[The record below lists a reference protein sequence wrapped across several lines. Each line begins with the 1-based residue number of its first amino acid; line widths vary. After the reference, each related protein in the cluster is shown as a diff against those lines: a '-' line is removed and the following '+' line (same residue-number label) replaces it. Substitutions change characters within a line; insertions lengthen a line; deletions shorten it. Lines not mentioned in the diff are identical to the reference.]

1 MEKAKRAADGGLI
14 NLVLNRGNACMT
26 NFKNDGDYDAFTCFL
41 QLAAERNRTERPAWC
56 LTPNRWLLI
65 VNPSGGAG
73 VVFSA
78 GRYRRRIQVGELA
91 LAVLPRNLMILWCSI
106 LLYRAGLHPLIQ
118 QE

>member
-14 NLVLNRGNACMT
+14 NRVLNRGNACMT

-73 VVFSA
+73 AVFSA
-78 GRYRRRIQVGELA
+78 GKCLGLIQVGELA
-91 LAVLPRNLMILWCSI
+91 LVVLPHNFMIPSCSI